1 MAIKLEIKNL
11 YKIFGENPQRA
22 FKYIDKGLSK
32 EQILEKTGLS
42 LGVINASLAIEEG
55 EIFVIMGLS
64 GSGKSTMVR
73 LLNRLIE
80 PTRGQVLIDGEDIAK
95 ISDTRLSEV
104 RKKKIAMVFQ
114 SFALMPHM
122 TVLNN
127 TAFGMELAG
136 VGLQE
141 RQEKALDA
149 LRQVG
154 LDNYAHAYPDELS
167 GGMRQR
173 VGLARALAINPDILL
188 MDEAFS
194 ALDPLIRSEMQDE
207 LVKLQAKHQ
216 RTIVFISH
224 DLDEAMRI
232 GDRIAIMQ
240 NGEVV
245 QIGTPDEILNN
256 PANDYV
262 RTFFRGVDISQVFSA
277 KDIARRTPH
286 GLIRKTPGFGPRSA
300 LKLLQDED
308 REFGYV
314 LERGQKFVGIVSIDS
329 LKAALAV
336 GAGLDDALL
345 DSPTAVDA
353 QTPLSELL
361 SVVGQAPCAVPVV
374 GDEGQYVGIIS
385 KGVLL
390 QALDR
395 EGATNE

>member
-64 GSGKSTMVR
+64 GSGKSTIVR

-345 DSPTAVDA
+345 DSPAAVDA